1 MQFIKIFRK
10 TLIGG
15 LSMSGGVFLLGG
27 LLSNYVD
34 PETKKQWIREDLAAI
49 NWHLESDYELLQRQ
63 HHQLQLQYK
72 YLIADYERLE
82 NDYENLTAIR

>member
-49 NWHLESDYELLQRQ
+49 NWHLESDYE
-63 HHQLQLQYK
+63 
-72 YLIADYERLE
+72 
-82 NDYENLTAIR
+82 